1 MKQNFVFILFMAVC
15 IYICAAI
22 VFWPDLMET
31 KSQHST
37 WVLVLYN
44 ACPWLLL
51 WLSIKGWYQSFVW
64 RRMTQSRTLSPTLS
78 RGAHRFD
85 TQQKRTGLLEWLC
98 LIFLTL
104 ALFAL
109 KEIWL

>member
-1 MKQNFVFILFMAVC
+1 MKQNFVFILLMAVC

-22 VFWPDLMET
+22 VFWPHLM
-31 KSQHST
+31 KVRSQHST
-37 WVLVLYN
+37 WVLVLYH

-64 RRMTQSRTLSPTLS
+64 RRMTQSRTPSPTLS
-78 RGAHRFD
+78 RGDHRFD

-98 LIFLTL
+98 LASLL
-104 ALFAL
+104 LSACALW
-109 KEIWL
+109 EVWL